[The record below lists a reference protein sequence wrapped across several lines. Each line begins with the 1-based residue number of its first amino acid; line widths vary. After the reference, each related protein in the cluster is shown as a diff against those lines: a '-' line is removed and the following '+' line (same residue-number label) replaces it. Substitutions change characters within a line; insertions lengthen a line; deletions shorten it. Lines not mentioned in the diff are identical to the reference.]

1 MNGRLFLLS
10 PASTTG
16 KRAAMLLNPDASFD
30 LAVRLRKT
38 GVSLGEAFAFLSGL
52 YFRGKLAYATAFA
65 GRNDGVYVLTA
76 NRGLLPPGIVIT
88 ANDLRAF
95 ATGSVD
101 IADDRYVS
109 ALHSDA
115 VQLAAS
121 EPSAVILLGSIASG
135 KYVDILLPLFGDR
148 LVFPAEFVGRGDM
161 SRGGLM
167 LRSITEGRELSY
179 IPIAGATRRGSRPP
193 KLEPIRR

>member
-1 MNGRLFLLS
+1 MNGRIFLLS
-10 PASTTG
+10 PASATG
-16 KRAAMLLNPDASFD
+16 RRAAQLLNPGATFD
-30 LAVRLRKT
+30 LAVRLREA
-38 GVSLGEAFAFLSGL
+38 GVSLGEAFTFLSGL

-65 GRNDGVYVLTA
+65 GQSDAVYVLTA
-76 NRGLLPPGIVIT
+76 NRGLLPPETVIT
-88 ANDLRAF
+88 AGELRAF
-95 ATGSVD
+95 ATSNID

-109 ALHSDA
+109 TLRADA
-115 VQLAAS
+115 RQLARG
-121 EPSAVILLGSIASG
+121 EPATVILLGSIASG
-135 KYVDILLPLFGDR
+135 KYVDVLLPLFGER

-167 LRSITEGRELSY
+167 LRSIAEGRELTY